1 MSSSLDA
8 RRAREHRIRLIRQ
21 ARASNNNN
29 NNNDGSSR
37 DVHAVRMR
45 ASRQAEDESV
55 RAARRAAH
63 AAHMRTSRQAE
74 DESVSAARRAADA
87 AHTQETRAAR
97 TVDDA
102 PENGDAEA
110 FCAPINQDARSYEKF
125 LKDNTW
131 MVSCGCC
138 AHEDGQG
145 HMSLLSSVSLE
156 YLEPI
161 RAMYDVVF
169 TDSEGVRYREAYR
182 SLHGDGGPHR
192 GLVPGA
198 DFICH
203 TCLKNLKKTHAQ
215 RRAAADGPP
224 TSMHE
229 ARGKSHDATK
239 QYNNE

>member
-1 MSSSLDA
+1 M
-8 RRAREHRIRLIRQ
+8 
-21 ARASNNNN
+21 
-29 NNNDGSSR
+29 
-37 DVHAVRMR
+37 
-45 ASRQAEDESV
+45 
-55 RAARRAAH
+55 
-63 AAHMRTSRQAE
+63 
-74 DESVSAARRAADA
+74 SAARRAADA